1 MNIVLGITGGIAA
14 YKAPDLVRRLRE
26 RGADVQIV
34 MTASAAEFVTDTA
47 LQAVSGR
54 PVRSNLWD
62 KEAERAMSHIEL
74 ARWAD
79 VILIAPATAEVMAR
93 IVSGGAPDLLTTIC
107 LATEAPLAIAPAMNH
122 VMWNNPATQANRRT
136 LEERGVHI
144 LGPDIGSQACGETGA
159 GRMLEPGAIAAAVF
173 DLGVSKGEGLLAGR
187 RLVVTA
193 GPTREAI
200 DPVRYVS
207 NRSSGKMGYAIAR
220 AAVAQD
226 AEVTLISG
234 PVDLPEPPGV
244 DVIRVTTAQEMY
256 DATHAVVG
264 EADIFIAAAAVADY
278 RPAAVSDQ
286 KIKKTQEALT
296 IELVRCPDIL
306 ASVAALEDAP
316 FTVGF
321 AAETQNVDDYALA
334 KLENKKLD
342 MIIANRVGVDLGFDS
357 DENAAAV
364 FWKKGEKRFPRAQKS
379 ELANEL
385 VEMVAER
392 YYAVRG
398 ADAQPRLTVIS
409 TLD

>member
-1 MNIVLGITGGIAA
+1 
-14 YKAPDLVRRLRE
+14 
-26 RGADVQIV
+26 
-34 MTASAAEFVTDTA
+34 
-47 LQAVSGR
+47 
-54 PVRSNLWD
+54 
-62 KEAERAMSHIEL
+62 
-74 ARWAD
+74 
-79 VILIAPATAEVMAR
+79 
-93 IVSGGAPDLLTTIC
+93 
-107 LATEAPLAIAPAMNH
+107 
-122 VMWNNPATQANRRT
+122 
-136 LEERGVHI
+136 
-144 LGPDIGSQACGETGA
+144 
-159 GRMLEPGAIAAAVF
+159 
-173 DLGVSKGEGLLAGR
+173 
-187 RLVVTA
+187 
-193 GPTREAI
+193 
-200 DPVRYVS
+200 
-207 NRSSGKMGYAIAR
+207 MGYAIAR

-385 VEMVAER
+385 VELVAER

-409 TLD
+409 TTD